1 MIEKY
6 RIFKKNSNKIQSLK
20 KYLLKKEKKAIII
33 TLKIDSPTYIM
44 KELLYLKLF
53 KKRRQS

>member
-33 TLKIDSPTYIM
+33 TLKIDSPPYRM
-44 KELLYLKLF
+44 KELLYLKSF